1 MRRAPTRFCTGEG
14 KERGSC
20 SERNP
25 RSFLSL
31 AKALHIMTD
40 DKAGV
45 YRTAY
50 MKVIAVKYEGTQLY
64 LVPGSG
70 PNFDYVNQ
78 WSVC

>member
-1 MRRAPTRFCTGEG
+1 M
-14 KERGSC
+14 
-20 SERNP
+20 N
-25 RSFLSL
+25 L